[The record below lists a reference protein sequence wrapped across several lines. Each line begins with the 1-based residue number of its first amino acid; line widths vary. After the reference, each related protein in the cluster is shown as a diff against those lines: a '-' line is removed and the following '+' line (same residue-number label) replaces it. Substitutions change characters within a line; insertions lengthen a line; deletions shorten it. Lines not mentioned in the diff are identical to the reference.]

1 MMSRSFIAI
10 LFFVFM
16 LLQYELWFSQGG
28 IISALQMKQKIAKQT
43 KQNQQMALRN
53 NAVRADIKD
62 LRSGTRGIEER
73 ARREL
78 GMVKQ
83 GETFYRVVKH

>member
-1 MMSRSFIAI
+1 MSRPLIVI
-10 LFFVFM
+10 LLCVFM
-16 LLQYELWFSQGG
+16 LLQYELWFSEGG
-28 IISALQMKQKIAKQT
+28 IISALQLKQKIAKQT
-43 KQNQQMALRN
+43 QRNQQMALRN

-78 GMVKQ
+78 GMIKE
-83 GETFYRVVKH
+83 GEKFYRVVQH